1 MSLLVVGVA
10 DMKVDDQKDTALATY
25 ALGSCIAVA
34 IHDPVAS
41 VGGLLHFM
49 LPESSIDPEN
59 ARTSPFMFADTG
71 IPLLFRTAYDRGAD
85 KRRLAVKLVGGAQ
98 VMDAQGV
105 FNIGKRNYLA
115 ARKILW
121 KAGVLVEA
129 EEVGGTLSR
138 SVRLEIGT
146 GRLWLRTAGGAEQ
159 EMTAAARSPRMAD
172 PAAGPLAAEAV
183 KGAASWRS
191 PC

>member
-10 DMKVDDQKDTALATY
+10 DMKVSEDREAALATY

-34 IHDPVAS
+34 IHDPAAG

-49 LPESSIDPEN
+49 LPESSIDPVK
-59 ARTSPFMFADTG
+59 AQQAPYMFADTG
-71 IPLLFRTAYDRGAD
+71 IPMLFRSAYEKGAN
-85 KRRLAVKLVGGAQ
+85 KRRLAVRLVGGAQ
-98 VMDAQGV
+98 VMDAQSV

-121 KAGVLVEA
+121 KAGVMVEA
-129 EEVGGTLSR
+129 ESVGGSVSR
-138 SVRLEIGT
+138 TVRLEVAT

-159 EMTAAARSPRMAD
+159 EMAASGSRGMR
-172 PAAGPLAAEAV
+172 AEADAA
-183 KGAASWRS
+183 KGATAWASR
-191 PC
+191 C